1 MLLGPFFSVAQNL
14 FWTTIY
20 AVVTQ
25 NLFWTTIERSADN
38 KKVNLCYD

>member
-1 MLLGPFFSVAQNL
+1 MLLGPFFSVA
-14 FWTTIY
+14 
-20 AVVTQ
+20 Q